1 MKKCMAIL
9 LCVLTLI
16 SGVIMANAAFSSQ
29 VSLDFNAL
37 DASNMWNFTTKLGA
51 YSPGISNGVLKAI
64 NSVKGHGG
72 FFASEAIK
80 TPAVFEFDVLLT
92 GTNKAYEMAYVG
104 FRLDNNTDNPSNS
117 AQGVWMFLGYDALYV
132 RSQGEWGDMSGSG
145 FSLPRL
151 EFEQKYYLDKPN
163 ADGTKKRIRF
173 YDGGGST
180 IYIYI
185 SLDCGATWEPVGE
198 VRNCVSNSRVTV
210 YDMQNGKNNARG
222 SADVKTLQNPGYIGI
237 WLHEHTYVA
246 AEFANVLIANV
257 SSNDNGRTYSYTQ
270 FKFKD
275 VSAQA
280 ITVDNAKMTIAA
292 SVPYDARLWEMA
304 IEPVAG
310 QTVTVD
316 GKNIA
321 NGTVN
326 LYAPDGKASSHTVKC
341 GTDEYTMTL
350 YQQGAPA
357 NTGDYIGVRDL
368 AIINAAD
375 STLITDYCSI
385 EDYYDGYEEGNASG
399 IIYAH
404 IKDGVKINKNMSVY
418 FAHIKSTAESRVD
431 VAGNDISLP
440 NKVSDWSI
448 DDTTILQYLTL
459 DNSLP
464 EDHPDYKSYLYEV
477 YLSYEDFEVVNNN
490 RLTTTT
496 LSSFDYTNGRN
507 FQQDIFNGV
516 AKDVEGKSYIEFDS
530 VPLYGELINDANGH
544 AVVYMPELILG
555 TREESLSYTVYDAE
569 GTALAI
575 GRANVISG
583 SVNEAR
589 LTSPI
594 FTYSSD
600 WGVGEIVAN
609 TDVDGGTFEFEFYAQ
624 DGDIL
629 SLSTMLGKEQAR
641 ASIVV
646 TDESGKQ
653 VFEDRID
660 CYYWAGDTAEAIKE
674 MSQPRGFGAGGTWS
688 VVDGENV
695 YTPHTFKEGL
705 YHVKLTVNT
714 DGYTA
719 NAKRFGVGF
728 VKIGKA
734 DE

>member
-72 FFASEAIK
+72 FFASEAIR

-92 GTNKAYEMAYVG
+92 GTNRAYEMAYVG
-104 FRLDNNTDNPSNS
+104 FRLTNNTDNPSNS
-117 AQGVWMFLGYDALYV
+117 GQGVWMFLGYDALYV

-151 EFEQKYYLDKPN
+151 EFEQKYYLNTPN

-185 SLDCGATWEPVGE
+185 SLDCGATWETLGE
-198 VRNCVSNSRVTV
+198 IRNCVSNSRVTV
-210 YDMQNGKNNARG
+210 YDMQNGKNTARG

-257 SSNDNGRTYSYTQ
+257 SSNDNGRTYSYNQ

-292 SVPYDARLWEMA
+292 SVPYDAKLWEMA

-316 GKNIA
+316 GKNVA

-341 GTDEYTMTL
+341 GNDEYTMTL

-357 NTGDYIGVRDL
+357 NTGDYMGVRDFAL
-368 AIINAAD
+368 INAAD
-375 STLITDYCSI
+375 STLLTDYCSI
-385 EDYYDGYEEGNASG
+385 EDYYDGYEDGGAAG

-404 IKDGVKINKNMSVY
+404 IKDGVTVNENMSVY
-418 FAHIKSTAESRVD
+418 VAHIKSTAESIVT
-431 VAGNDISLP
+431 VAGNDISLA
-440 NKVSDWSI
+440 NAMGDWYFDGSNF
-448 DDTTILQYLTL
+448 TQYLL
-459 DNSLP
+459 LNNADES
-464 EDHPDYKSYLYEV
+464 EFYMYEV
-477 YLSYEDFEVVNNN
+477 ILTYDDFEIMTNN

-496 LSSFDYTNGRN
+496 LSAFDYANGRN

-530 VPLYGELINDANGH
+530 APIYGELVDDANGH
-544 AVVYMPELILG
+544 AVVYMPEYILG

-583 SVNEAR
+583 SVNESR

-594 FTYSSD
+594 FTYSEGWDVS
-600 WGVGEIVAN
+600 EIVAN
-609 TDVDGGTFEFEFYAQ
+609 TTTDGATFEFDFYAKE
-624 DGDIL
+624 GDVL

-641 ASIVV
+641 GSIVV
-646 TDESGKQ
+646 TDDAGKQ
-653 VFEDRID
+653 IFEDRID
-660 CYYWAGDTAEAIKE
+660 CYYWAGDTIEAIKE
-674 MSQPRGFGAGGTWS
+674 MGQPRGFGAGGTWS

-695 YTPHTFKEGL
+695 YTPYAFKTEGL
-705 YHVKLTVNT
+705 YHVKVTVNT
-714 DGYTA
+714 EGYTA

-728 VKIGKA
+728 VKIGVA